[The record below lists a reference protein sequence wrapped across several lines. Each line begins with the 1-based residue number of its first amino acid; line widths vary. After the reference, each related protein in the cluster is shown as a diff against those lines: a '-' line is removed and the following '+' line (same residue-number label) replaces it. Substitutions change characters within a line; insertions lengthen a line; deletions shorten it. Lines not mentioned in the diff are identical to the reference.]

1 MKNAR
6 VLEIY
11 LKILNDF
18 GGSINLLGINPSF
31 ELISSL
37 EDEIDRVAETLGL
50 YDEEE

>member
-18 GGSINLLGINPSF
+18 TDSINLPGINPSF
-31 ELISSL
+31 ELVSAID
-37 EDEIDRVAETLGL
+37 DEIDLVAETLGL